1 MAESEAKRAKTEPG
15 PARIAVIGAAWWSQ
29 GWHLPQLQRNPD
41 AEIAAIM
48 QVSLALSV
56 PLSVPLPFVYPSP
69 SVCTSVSAC
78 GLLLCLSLCASH
90 SHVRAIVQR
99 SEQPR
104 AAAFLNLTLETKT
117 QLRERYKGVPMF
129 SSCEEMIADEKVMA
143 NLDGVIICTAH
154 ACHADMG
161 KKFLAAG
168 KHVLMEKPMTVD
180 VPEARD
186 LAAEADKA
194 LQEQKLCFMV
204 NNTAN
209 YRDKCF
215 DARRLVEEGQLGDIH
230 HVLCVMYSPLMFLFD
245 DPANDGWVK
254 ATGTMLQSDGSGNGF
269 GYGQL
274 SHLLGWV
281 LHVAGLDVEEVTAMT
296 HRSEKSG
303 ADLTDAAL
311 IRCKG
316 NISVSLSGG
325 CSWPGNEHG
334 DEATGKLFDIKIFGS
349 KGVLMYALLRN
360 PCVRPLFSWAARN
373 SILGIT
379 VLTPMFRRRYG
390 GDDKNV
396 GSGRLELRKHD
407 GSESYIDEGF
417 LMENTGAAPPAGQ
430 TQPRCHALA

>member
-1 MAESEAKRAKTEPG
+1 MSAAKRAKTEPG

-48 QVSLALSV
+48 Q
-56 PLSVPLPFVYPSP
+56 
-69 SVCTSVSAC
+69 
-78 GLLLCLSLCASH
+78 
-90 SHVRAIVQR
+90 R

-117 QLRERYKGVPMF
+117 QLAERYKDVPIF
-129 SSCEEMIADEKVMA
+129 SSCEELIANKEVMA
-143 NLDGVIICTAH
+143 KLDGVIICTAH

-161 KKFLAAG
+161 KMFLDAG

-186 LAAEADKA
+186 LAAAADAA
-194 LQEQKLCFMV
+194 LRDQKLCFMV

-254 ATGTMLQSDGSGNGF
+254 ATGSMLQSDGSGNGF

-316 NISVSLSGG
+316 DISVSLSGG

-334 DEATGKLFDIKIFGS
+334 DEATGTLRKTKRRPPSPPSFSRFGVQFSNGSRDHLTRQARDKHMENSANWKRPAFRFVAGKLFDIKIFGS
-349 KGVLMYALLRN
+349 KGVLM
-360 PCVRPLFSWAARN
+360 
-373 SILGIT
+373 
-379 VLTPMFRRRYG
+379 
-390 GDDKNV
+390 
-396 GSGRLELRKHD
+396 
-407 GSESYIDEGF
+407 
-417 LMENTGAAPPAGQ
+417 
-430 TQPRCHALA
+430 